1 MVSRRAVQFILGSI
15 WFLDGVFQ
23 LKPQMFSPSF
33 VQQVILP
40 TAEGQ
45 PCWISTLVNWGA
57 HLVTG
62 HIVVW
67 DTLFALVQLALGVAM
82 MLNYWLKPAI
92 IASVIWSS
100 IVWVFGE
107 GVGQI
112 FTGQTLLLSGAPGA
126 VFIYALIGISI
137 WPTDDGYSRQWRAG
151 SIRFAQ
157 ISLAILMIA
166 GFVMQLQPSFLTP
179 TGLTQMIATPWL
191 AGAIGKAGA
200 IVSVVLGLIE
210 LTLGSMLLF
219 KYRTRLAASLSI
231 ILSILFWWFGQ
242 SFGQIFEP
250 LATDFNSGLLMALLG
265 VCASPHFAPWSV
277 GRQMMRQRTL

>member
-1 MVSRRAVQFILGSI
+1 MVSRRAVQSILGGI
-15 WFLDGVFQ
+15 WFLDGLFQ

-45 PCWISTLVNWGA
+45 PRWISTLVNWGA
-57 HLVTG
+57 HVVTG

-82 MLNYWLKPAI
+82 MSNYCLKPAI

-137 WPTDDGYSRQWRAG
+137 WPTDDGNSRHWRAG
-151 SIRFAQ
+151 GIRFAQ
-157 ISLAILMIA
+157 ISLAILMVA

-179 TGLTQMIATPWL
+179 TGLTRVIATPWL
-191 AGAIGKAGA
+191 AAAIGKAGA

-210 LTLGSMLLF
+210 LALGSMLLF

-250 LATDFNSGLLMALLG
+250 FATDFNSGLLMALLG
-265 VCASPHFAPWSV
+265 VCARPHFAPWPV
-277 GRQMMRQRTL
+277 GRQMMRHRTP